1 MLFCYFFV
9 FSSQLHENEGNW
21 PKITPRQTWP
31 TDSPSWPPSFTK
43 IIRYST
49 QNTIQNHVNYVRP
62 ISMFGIFFILS
73 LFVIVSTCVIHHNK
87 HNKLGRKNNI
97 SFSIGEDLRLMEDI
111 SENSPPHPKTEL

>member
-1 MLFCYFFV
+1 MLFFYFFI
-9 FSSQLHENEGNW
+9 FTKQHHENEGIW

-31 TDSPSWPPSFTK
+31 TNTQSWPPSFTK
-43 IIRYST
+43 FIRISN
-49 QNTIQNHVNYVRP
+49 QNKDHVQSNYVRQ

-87 HNKLGRKNNI
+87 NNKLERKNNI

-111 SENSPPHPKTEL
+111 SENTPPQPKAEL